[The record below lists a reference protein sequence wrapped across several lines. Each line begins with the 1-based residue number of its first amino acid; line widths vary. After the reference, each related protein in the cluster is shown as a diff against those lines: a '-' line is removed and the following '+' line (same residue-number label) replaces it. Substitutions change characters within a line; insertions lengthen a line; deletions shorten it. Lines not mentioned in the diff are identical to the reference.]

1 MCVEME
7 TSARGW
13 CEIERERAEANEGV
27 SEWSLEKEWQG
38 KAEGASNQR
47 EDVAL
52 AAIEWWLYV
61 CRSVSKLVVLRGQIR
76 CTMKK

>member
-1 MCVEME
+1 M
-7 TSARGW
+7 
-13 CEIERERAEANEGV
+13 
-27 SEWSLEKEWQG
+27 SEWSLDEEWQG